1 MKVVLTRLFFSP
13 DGNINIACCLVS
25 MYTSILYI
33 EYYLQGFSF
42 DSYTLFDENTF
53 IKNIEV
59 ECATILR
66 KNPRLRLLKGIIFC
80 VLKITCVLKIQNGK
94 VIRYDVI
101 FSAFNQQ
108 RSKNIQPEPGK
119 KTMFVYMYTKT
130 ECNSYIYSSYPSH
143 ILPS

>member
-1 MKVVLTRLFFSP
+1 MLFGFYVYL
-13 DGNINIACCLVS
+13 DTI
-25 MYTSILYI
+25 YILYI
-33 EYYLQGFSF
+33 AYYLQGFSF

-66 KNPRLRLLKGIIFC
+66 KNPRLRLLKGILF
-80 VLKITCVLKIQNGK
+80 CVLKIQNGK

-108 RSKNIQPEPGK
+108 RSKNIQPEPGIK
-119 KTMFVYMYTKT
+119 Q
-130 ECNSYIYSSYPSH
+130 SSYTCILKQSVIAIYTRH
-143 ILPS
+143 ILRIFCPRDVVLEKIRN